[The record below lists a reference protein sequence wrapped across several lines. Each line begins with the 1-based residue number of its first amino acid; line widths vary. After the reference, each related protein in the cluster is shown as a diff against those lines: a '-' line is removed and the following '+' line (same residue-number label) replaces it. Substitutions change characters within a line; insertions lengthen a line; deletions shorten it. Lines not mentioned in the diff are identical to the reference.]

1 MYNICLLY
9 TSRIENLAANIRQL
23 REGQNEIWVQSKSK
37 DEIGYLT
44 DEFITMMQLIQ
55 HLIKDVYREQLIRKE
70 YQIQMLRAQIN
81 PHFL

>member
-1 MYNICLLY
+1 MK
-9 TSRIENLAANIRQL
+9 
-23 REGQNEIWVQSKSK
+23 IWVQSKSK

-81 PHFL
+81 PPTFYTTHSPQSVGKL